1 MDDLLRERD
10 DTTGFEDTESLFA
23 SGRLESLAAVQ
34 LVAFLEEQ
42 FGIDFS
48 NLDFE
53 NRSDRFNRFDC
64 DTVRRDKRVTN
75 YSCAISGM
83 ARMLGLR

>member
-1 MDDLLRERD
+1 MDLNGKSKLRAFMGDLLRERD
-10 DTTGFEDTESLFA
+10 DTGGFEDTESLFT

-42 FGIDFS
+42 FAIDFS

-53 NRSDRFNRFDC
+53 MDRIDSIDLIATLC
-64 DTVRRDKRVTN
+64 DEV
-75 YSCAISGM
+75 SG
-83 ARMLGLR
+83 

>member
-53 NRSDRFNRFDC
+53 IDRIYSIDLIATLC
-64 DTVRRDKRVTN
+64 DEVR
-75 YSCAISGM
+75 G
-83 ARMLGLR
+83 

>member
-1 MDDLLRERD
+1 MDLNGKSKLRAFMDDLLRERD

-53 NRSDRFNRFDC
+53 IDRIDSIDLIATLC
-64 DTVRRDKRVTN
+64 DEVR
-75 YSCAISGM
+75 G
-83 ARMLGLR
+83 

>member
-53 NRSDRFNRFDC
+53 MDRIDTIDLIATLC
-64 DTVRRDKRVTN
+64 DEVR
-75 YSCAISGM
+75 G
-83 ARMLGLR
+83 

>member
-53 NRSDRFNRFDC
+53 IDRIDSIDLIATLC
-64 DTVRRDKRVTN
+64 DEIR
-75 YSCAISGM
+75 G
-83 ARMLGLR
+83 

>member
-53 NRSDRFNRFDC
+53 IDRIDSIDLIATLC
-64 DTVRRDKRVTN
+64 DEVR
-75 YSCAISGM
+75 G
-83 ARMLGLR
+83 

>member
-10 DTTGFEDTESLFA
+10 DTAGFEDTESLFA

-42 FGIDFS
+42 FAIDFS

-53 NRSDRFNRFDC
+53 IDRIDSIDLIATLC
-64 DTVRRDKRVTN
+64 DEVR
-75 YSCAISGM
+75 G
-83 ARMLGLR
+83 